1 MAGFVL
7 AGLQAGDDSS
17 DRGIREA
24 DHFSAGCLSVKH
36 ENAGLRKTQPLGEE
50 GPARRV
56 GGPFHGRRGESQGEP
71 LRQLGHQLILR
82 GTRLHVDGEEDVRPV
97 LPDDGWVSP
106 HFGGAGLSGM
116 AASRRS

>member
-1 MAGFVL
+1 
-7 AGLQAGDDSS
+7 
-17 DRGIREA
+17 
-24 DHFSAGCLSVKH
+24 
-36 ENAGLRKTQPLGEE
+36 
-50 GPARRV
+50 
-56 GGPFHGRRGESQGEP
+56 
-71 LRQLGHQLILR
+71 LILR